1 MTTAGPRPGRR
12 RRGNGRASLTAH
24 SCPSLAAGVAF
35 EPTAEGSG
43 WLATVQGVPTARL
56 SRAVVDL
63 LTAMDGRTPVSAL
76 QTRFAPGE
84 TDEEVLRLV
93 ARFRDNGLLDGGAS
107 RPPGRVAYRPPFTV
121 QFATLRAPAL
131 FARLDRLVVPVPGRG
146 VLVAVVAVLAAGFI
160 AAVLLAGELG
170 AVLARPVPLAGFTLA
185 VVALGLATLLHEAA
199 HGLTLTRLGGRP
211 RRAGFMLLYLT
222 PAFFVD
228 VTDGWRL
235 PDRRHRVA
243 IALAGPAVH
252 ATVAAVAMVVALA
265 LPSSVARET
274 LLLLAISCTV
284 VVLVNLIPFVRF
296 DGYLALMSALD
307 EPNLRGRTVRDGAA
321 FLARLLFGAPRQP
334 RALERWWSVPFG
346 LCCLGAPVVLV
357 LFAVVRAAQLL
368 AGGGPAASLL
378 VLALEVV
385 VVAVG
390 VALLARA
397 LLRVRRSGVSRSRLA
412 GVTAALALGIGAAGL
427 LIPVPTA
434 ATLGFSVDDG
444 RVVLVHGGRDTGI
457 DLPDGAPVVLSTR
470 GILANEYRGVGTMR
484 TRPATKTE
492 VPIEALFPV
501 RMPGASVAAT
511 VVAEAEMT
519 GERSALPAAG
529 QARVDLGTTPL
540 WQAIWATVASPLA
553 ALTSEKERG

>member
-1 MTTAGPRPGRR
+1 MMTSGPRAVRR
-12 RRGNGRASLTAH
+12 RRGDGRASLTAD

-35 EPTAEGSG
+35 EPAAEGSG
-43 WLATVQGVPTARL
+43 WLATVEGVPTARL

-63 LTAMDGRTPVSAL
+63 LTAMDGRTAVSAL
-76 QTRFAPGE
+76 RTRFAAGE
-84 TDEEVLRLV
+84 TDESVLRLME
-93 ARFRDNGLLDGGAS
+93 RFRDNGLLDGGAS
-107 RPPGRVAYRPPFTV
+107 RLPGRVTYRPPFTV
-121 QFATLRAPAL
+121 QFATLRASAL
-131 FARLDRLVVPVPGRG
+131 FARLDRVVVPVPRR
-146 VLVAVVAVLAAGFI
+146 AVLAI
-160 AAVLLAGELG
+160 VAAVVGAGIVGAALHLGELG
-170 AVLARPVPLAGFTLA
+170 AVLARPVPLAGFALV
-185 VVALGLATLLHEAA
+185 VVALGLATLVHETA

-252 ATVAAVAMVVALA
+252 ATVAAVAMLAALA
-265 LPSSVARET
+265 LPSSAVRET

-321 FLARLLFGAPRQP
+321 FLTRILFGAPRQP

-346 LCCLGAPVVLV
+346 LCCLGAPVVMV

-378 VLALEVV
+378 VLALEAVV
-385 VVAVG
+385 VVAG
-390 VALLARA
+390 GALLVRA
-397 LLRVRRSGVSRSRLA
+397 LLRVRRSGVSRSRLV
-412 GVTAALALGIGAAGL
+412 GVTVALAVGIGAAGIL
-427 LIPVPTA
+427 VPVPTA
-434 ATLGFSVDDG
+434 AMLGFSVDDG
-444 RVVLVHGGRDTGI
+444 RVVLVQGGRDPGTRI
-457 DLPDGAPVVLSTR
+457 PDGTPVVLSTR
-470 GILANEYRGVGTMR
+470 GILANEYRGEGTIR
-484 TRPATKTE
+484 TRPATETE

-501 RMPGASVAAT
+501 RMPGVAVAAT
-511 VVAEAEMT
+511 AVAEVEVT
-519 GERSALPAAG
+519 GERNALPAAG
-529 QARVDLGTTPL
+529 QARIDLGTTPL
-540 WQAIWATVASPLA
+540 WQAIWAAVSSPLA

>member
-1 MTTAGPRPGRR
+1 MTTAGPRPDRR
-12 RRGNGRASLTAH
+12 RRGDGRASLTAD

-84 TDEEVLRLV
+84 TDESVLRLME
-93 ARFRDNGLLDGGAS
+93 RFRDNGLLDGGAS
-107 RPPGRVAYRPPFTV
+107 RLPGRVTYRPPFTV
-121 QFATLRAPAL
+121 QFATLRASAL
-131 FARLDRLVVPVPGRG
+131 FARLDRVVVPVPRRA
-146 VLVAVVAVLAAGFI
+146 VLAVVAAVVGAGIVGAA
-160 AAVLLAGELG
+160 LHLGELG
-170 AVLARPVPLAGFTLA
+170 AVLARPVPLAGFALV
-185 VVALGLATLLHEAA
+185 VVALGLATLIHETA

-252 ATVAAVAMVVALA
+252 ATVAAVAMLAALA
-265 LPSSVARET
+265 LPSSAARET

-307 EPNLRGRTVRDGAA
+307 EPNLRRRSIRDGAG
-321 FLARLLFGAPRQP
+321 FLAGLVFGAPRQP
-334 RALERWWSVPFG
+334 RTLERWWSVPFG
-346 LCCLGAPVVLV
+346 LCCLAAPVVMV
-357 LFAVVRAAQLL
+357 LFAVVRTAQLFD
-368 AGGGPAASLL
+368 GGGPAASLF
-378 VLALEVV
+378 VLALEAVV
-385 VVAVG
+385 VVAG
-390 VALLARA
+390 VVLLVRA
-397 LLRVRRSGVSRSRLA
+397 LLRVWRSGASRFRLV
-412 GVTAALALGIGAAGL
+412 GVTAALAAGIVAAGIL
-427 LIPVPTA
+427 VPVPTA
-434 ATLGFSVDDG
+434 AVLGFSVDDD
-444 RVVLVHGGRDTGI
+444 RVVLVQGGRDPGARI
-457 DLPDGAPVVLSTR
+457 PDGAPVVLSTR
-470 GILANEYRGVGTMR
+470 GILASEYRGEGTIR
-484 TRPATKTE
+484 TRPATETE

-501 RMPGASVAAT
+501 RMPEASVPAT
-511 VVAEAEMT
+511 AVAEVEVT
-519 GERSALPAAG
+519 GERGALPAAG

-540 WQAIWATVASPLA
+540 WQALWATVASPLA
-553 ALTSEKERG
+553 ALTSEEERG

>member
-1 MTTAGPRPGRR
+1 MTTAGPRPDRR
-12 RRGNGRASLTAH
+12 RRGDGRASLTAD

-84 TDEEVLRLV
+84 TDESVLRLME
-93 ARFRDNGLLDGGAS
+93 RFRDNGLLDGGAS
-107 RPPGRVAYRPPFTV
+107 RLPGRVTYRPPFTV
-121 QFATLRAPAL
+121 QFATLRASAL
-131 FARLDRLVVPVPGRG
+131 FARLDRVVVPVPRRA
-146 VLVAVVAVLAAGFI
+146 VLAVVAAVVGAGIVGAA
-160 AAVLLAGELG
+160 LHPGELG
-170 AVLARPVPLAGFTLA
+170 AVLARPVPLAGFALV
-185 VVALGLATLLHEAA
+185 VVALGLATLVHETA

-252 ATVAAVAMVVALA
+252 ATVAAVAMLAALA
-265 LPSSVARET
+265 LPSAAARET

-307 EPNLRGRTVRDGAA
+307 EPNLRRRSIRDGAG
-321 FLARLLFGAPRQP
+321 FLARLVFGAPRQP

-346 LCCLGAPVVLV
+346 LCCLAAPVVMV
-357 LFAVVRAAQLL
+357 LFAVVRTAQLL
-368 AGGGPAASLL
+368 DGGGLAASLF
-378 VLALEVV
+378 VLALEAVV
-385 VVAVG
+385 VVAG
-390 VALLARA
+390 VVLLVRA
-397 LLRVRRSGVSRSRLA
+397 LLRVWRSGASRFRLV
-412 GVTAALALGIGAAGL
+412 GVTAALAAGIVAAGIL
-427 LIPVPTA
+427 VPVPTA
-434 ATLGFSVDDG
+434 AVLGFSVDDD
-444 RVVLVHGGRDTGI
+444 RVVLVQGGRDPGARI
-457 DLPDGAPVVLSTR
+457 PDGAPVVLSTR
-470 GILANEYRGVGTMR
+470 GILASEYLGEGTIR
-484 TRPATKTE
+484 TRPATETE

-501 RMPGASVAAT
+501 RMPEASVPAT
-511 VVAEAEMT
+511 AVAEVEVT
-519 GERSALPAAG
+519 GERGALPAAG

-540 WQAIWATVASPLA
+540 WQALWATVASPLT
-553 ALTSEKERG
+553 ALTSEEERG

>member
-1 MTTAGPRPGRR
+1 MTTAGPRPDRR
-12 RRGNGRASLTAH
+12 RRGDGRASLTAD

-84 TDEEVLRLV
+84 TDESVLRLME
-93 ARFRDNGLLDGGAS
+93 RFRDNGLLDGGAS
-107 RPPGRVAYRPPFTV
+107 RLPGVTYRPPFTV
-121 QFATLRAPAL
+121 QFATLRASAL
-131 FARLDRLVVPVPGRG
+131 FARLDRVVVPVPRRA
-146 VLVAVVAVLAAGFI
+146 VLAVVAAVVGAGIVGAA
-160 AAVLLAGELG
+160 LHLGELG
-170 AVLARPVPLAGFTLA
+170 AVLARPVPLAGFALV
-185 VVALGLATLLHEAA
+185 VVALGLATLIHETA

-252 ATVAAVAMVVALA
+252 ATVAAVAMLAALA
-265 LPSSVARET
+265 LPSSAARET

-307 EPNLRGRTVRDGAA
+307 EPNLRRRSIRDGAG
-321 FLARLLFGAPRQP
+321 FLAGLVFGAPRQP

-346 LCCLGAPVVLV
+346 LCCLAAPVVMV
-357 LFAVVRAAQLL
+357 LFAVVRTAQLFD
-368 AGGGPAASLL
+368 GGGPAASLF
-378 VLALEVV
+378 VLALEAV
-385 VVAVG
+385 VVAAG
-390 VALLARA
+390 VVLLVRA
-397 LLRVRRSGVSRSRLA
+397 LLRVWRSGASRFRLV
-412 GVTAALALGIGAAGL
+412 GVTAALAAGIVAAGIL
-427 LIPVPTA
+427 VPVPTA
-434 ATLGFSVDDG
+434 AVLGFSVDDD
-444 RVVLVHGGRDTGI
+444 RVVLVQGGRDPGARI
-457 DLPDGAPVVLSTR
+457 PDGAPVVLSTR
-470 GILANEYRGVGTMR
+470 GILASEYRGEGTIR
-484 TRPATKTE
+484 TRPATETE

-501 RMPGASVAAT
+501 RMPEASVPAT
-511 VVAEAEMT
+511 AVAEVEVT
-519 GERSALPAAG
+519 GERGALPAAG

-540 WQAIWATVASPLA
+540 WQALWATVASPLA
-553 ALTSEKERG
+553 ALTSEEERG